1 MQIFVVF
8 VRILLNVNLCW
19 IWVFPWIKL
28 SWHSGSMWNKLDD
41 SFDFDSFS
49 VTGYLPLIQ
58 KDSITHIHGLAVYVK
73 EGLPFAG
80 DFSLENST
88 DSYRSNWL
96 YYAQCLIFFLSWS
109 PSLSLCLVFGS
120 ISSNM
125 DEVLSINPGLSMNI
139 LCTGNK
145 LLLQRGFFKNSAGHL
160 LLALRFLGGLYNF
173 HHFVIIF
180 SLLLVM
186 MMCSRRATYFTDSKM
201 I

>member
-1 MQIFVVF
+1 
-8 VRILLNVNLCW
+8 
-19 IWVFPWIKL
+19 
-28 SWHSGSMWNKLDD
+28 
-41 SFDFDSFS
+41 
-49 VTGYLPLIQ
+49 
-58 KDSITHIHGLAVYVK
+58 
-73 EGLPFAG
+73 
-80 DFSLENST
+80 
-88 DSYRSNWL
+88 
-96 YYAQCLIFFLSWS
+96 
-109 PSLSLCLVFGS
+109 
-120 ISSNM
+120 M

>member
-1 MQIFVVF
+1 MVF

-145 LLLQRGFFKNSAGHL
+145 LLLQSGFFKNSTGHL
-160 LLALRFLGGLYNF
+160 LLALRFLGRLYNF
-173 HHFVIIF
+173 YHFVIIF